1 MSPRG
6 YWERNFLWECA
17 LGLDF
22 TRGCDECGEMSLDG
36 VFALWV
42 ELHWDCCPSSCAG
55 RAGDLD
61 MRECSETCDAARDE
75 GKDESE
81 VRLFA
86 ALPWELVVPFVG
98 GR

>member
-1 MSPRG
+1 
-6 YWERNFLWECA
+6 
-17 LGLDF
+17 
-22 TRGCDECGEMSLDG
+22 
-36 VFALWV
+36 
-42 ELHWDCCPSSCAG
+42 
-55 RAGDLD
+55 

-81 VRLFA
+81 VRLFG

>member
-1 MSPRG
+1 M
-6 YWERNFLWECA
+6 
-17 LGLDF
+17 GLDF
-22 TRGCDECGEMSLDG
+22 TRDCDECGEMSLDG

-42 ELHWDCCPSSCAG
+42 EPHWDCPSSCAG

-61 MRECSETCDAARDE
+61 MCERSETCDAARDE

-81 VRLFA
+81 VRLFV